1 MNTLA
6 RVLAAVD
13 FSRPSRNAFDFAL
26 ALARSHRAE
35 LVAVHAVPLD

>member
-13 FSRPSRNAFDFAL
+13 FSRPSRNAFDFAQNKL
-26 ALARSHRAE
+26 SGMTF
-35 LVAVHAVPLD
+35 DS